1 MITEKVDEYQQR
13 AVVQIEKY
21 QLLTEKTGN
30 EREELQRQTKF
41 QQEQVKQH
49 QRVID
54 DLEQQNQI
62 LNIPSDLEA
71 ASLREE
77 NEKLTE
83 VIEDLNL
90 QLLNQHVSR
99 ARALSEQRELDASA
113 GEDESKEKV
122 EERYK
127 KLQETH
133 QDLRMYL
140 ERILDNI
147 MERDPHLL
155 EIQAK

>member
-1 MITEKVDEYQQR
+1 M
-13 AVVQIEKY
+13 
-21 QLLTEKTGN
+21 
-30 EREELQRQTKF
+30 
-41 QQEQVKQH
+41 
-49 QRVID
+49 
-54 DLEQQNQI
+54 
-62 LNIPSDLEA
+62 EA

-99 ARALSEQRELDASA
+99 YIIISIIQKASLIFRARALSEQRELDASA
-113 GEDESKEKV
+113 GEDESKE
-122 EERYK
+122 EIAERYK

-147 MERDPHLL
+147 MERGPHLL
-155 EIQAK
+155 EIPTK